1 MDEDVAL
8 FVIDRIRVVSHPMNT
23 PSSNPTSSGSPS
35 SVSGQWA
42 IQHTRTMYR
51 RLRHVADRSARLVVW
66 VGGIATIVSIMGIF
80 LYLMWEVLPLFRAT
94 SGSVSADVH
103 IQEEAGPTADATVI
117 GLDEYQEV
125 AFVLAGNQL
134 QFFQMPEGAPLPKVG
149 GRLAVPGAVKSAVLI
164 GQRGNRMSV
173 ATQDGMVFPVTILF
187 RSVFEGPTRTIVPAY
202 SMGTSIKVI
211 PDGEQLVRHAHAQ
224 QEERQVIAALTSSGR
239 LWLTRMEDPGEFSLS
254 DEVVVTQQQLNIPEH
269 ITITHLLLD
278 SFGKRL
284 VGGTEQGELVEWS
297 LRDDDESKVRRVP
310 VGQPG
315 EAVTA
320 LTYLNGERTLVVG
333 TQAGQ
338 VMTWVPMDER
348 KARTNIPFRKVF
360 TFQAHVGAV
369 QAISP
374 SQRDKG
380 FLTADNQGHVT
391 LYHATTGQMIME
403 FDRVSTETRALR
415 FSPKSNGGMW
425 LGTDGRLRTFF
436 IDNPH
441 PEITF
446 RSLFFPVMYEGYE
459 DPEHIWQSSSGSDD
473 FEPKFG
479 MMPLIFGTLK
489 GTIYAMILAI
499 PLAVMGAVY
508 TAMFMHPHLRAV
520 VKPSIEIMAALPS
533 VVLGFLA
540 GLWFAPLLEEIF
552 PAVVAGTLILPVVIG
567 LVCVLWQILPRSIS
581 KLDTYG
587 MDVVIIMVAVV
598 ATVGIC
604 LASNAWIEAV
614 VFGGNYKQ
622 WLTNHLGLVYDQRNA
637 IVISFAMGFAVIP
650 IIFSIAEDSLSNV
663 PRHLVAGS
671 LALGATKWQT
681 LTRLVLISA
690 SPGIFSAL
698 MIGFGR
704 AVGETMI
711 VLMATGNTPIVD
723 WSVFNGFRTLSANIA
738 VEMPEAPHGG
748 TLYRVL
754 FLSGLILFA
763 FTFGINTIAEVV
775 RQRLRE
781 KYSQF

>member
-1 MDEDVAL
+1 
-8 FVIDRIRVVSHPMNT
+8 MNT
-23 PSSNPTSSGSPS
+23 PSPIPTGVEEISSP
-35 SVSGQWA
+35 SGQWA
-42 IQHTRTMYR
+42 TRKTRTAHR
-51 RLRHVADRSARLVVW
+51 RLRHIADRSARVVVW
-66 VGGIATIVSIMGIF
+66 VGGIATIVSILGIF
-80 LYLMWEVLPLFRAT
+80 LYLMWEVVPLFQAT
-94 SGSVSADVH
+94 NGSVSADVH
-103 IQEEAGPTADATVI
+103 VQEKAGFTAEATVI
-117 GLDEYQEV
+117 GLGEYQEV
-125 AFVLAGNQL
+125 AFVLSGNQL
-134 QFFQMPEGAPLPKVG
+134 QFIRIPEGELLSQVG
-149 GRLAVPGAVKSAVLI
+149 ETFNFPGTGQSAVLI
-164 GQRGNRMSV
+164 GQKGHRVSV
-173 ATQDGMVFPVTILF
+173 AMQEGMVVPVTIQF
-187 RSVFEGPTRTIVPAY
+187 RSEFEGSIRTIVPTY
-202 SMGTSIKVI
+202 NVGHPIRVI
-211 PDGEQLVRHAHAQ
+211 PDGEKLVHHAHAQ
-224 QEERQVIAALTSSGR
+224 QEEKQLIAAVTSVGE
-239 LWLTRMEDPGEFSLS
+239 LWLTKVEEPGDFSFS
-254 DEVVVTQQQLNIPEH
+254 DETIVTQQQLKMPEQAI
-269 ITITHLLLD
+269 ITKLVLD
-278 SFGKRL
+278 GFGKRL
-284 VGGTEQGELVEWS
+284 VAGTEQGELLEWS
-297 LRDDDESKVRRVP
+297 LRDGDEANVRRMA
-310 VGQPG
+310 VGEPG
-315 EAVTA
+315 DAVTA

-348 KARTNIPFRKVF
+348 KARTIVPFRKVF
-360 TFQAHVGAV
+360 TFQAHVGTV

-380 FLTADNQGHVT
+380 FLTADSQGNVILH
-391 LYHATTGQMIME
+391 HATTGRTIME
-403 FDRVSTETRALR
+403 FDGVSTETRALR
-415 FSPKSNGGMW
+415 FSPKANGGSW
-425 LGTDGRLRTFF
+425 LGADGRLRTFS

-446 RSLFFPVMYEGYE
+446 QALFFPVTYEGYE
-459 DPEHIWQSSSGSDD
+459 EPERIWQSSSGSDD

-508 TAMFMHPHLRAV
+508 TAMFMHPHLRAI
-520 VKPSIEIMAALPS
+520 VKPGIEIMAALPS

-540 GLWFAPLLEEIF
+540 GLWFAPLLEKIF
-552 PAVVAGTLILPVVIG
+552 PAVVAGILMLPVMIG
-567 LVCVLWQILPRSIS
+567 LVCLLWQILPRSFA
-581 KLDTYG
+581 KLDRYG
-587 MDVVIIMVAVV
+587 IDLLLIMVAVV
-598 ATVGIC
+598 VTVGMC

-622 WLTNHLGLVYDQRNA
+622 WLTDHLGLVYDQRNA

-681 LTRLVLISA
+681 LMRLVLISA

-763 FTFGINTIAEVV
+763 FTFGINTMAELI

>member
-1 MDEDVAL
+1 L
-8 FVIDRIRVVSHPMNT
+8 NT
-23 PSSNPTSSGSPS
+23 PSPIPTGAEEISSP
-35 SVSGQWA
+35 SGQWA
-42 IQHTRTMYR
+42 TRKTRTAHR
-51 RLRHVADRSARLVVW
+51 RLRHTADRSARVVVW
-66 VGGIATIVSIMGIF
+66 VGGIATIFSILGIF
-80 LYLMWEVLPLFRAT
+80 LYLMWEVVPLFQAT
-94 SGSVSADVH
+94 NGSVSADVH
-103 IQEEAGPTADATVI
+103 VQEKAGFTAEATVI
-117 GLDEYQEV
+117 GLGEYQEV
-125 AFVLAGNQL
+125 AFVLSGNQL
-134 QFFQMPEGAPLPKVG
+134 QFIKIPEGELLSQVG
-149 GRLAVPGAVKSAVLI
+149 ETFNFPGTVQSAVLI
-164 GQRGNRMSV
+164 GQKGHRVSV
-173 ATQDGMVFPVTILF
+173 AMQEGMAVPVTIQF
-187 RSVFEGPTRTIVPAY
+187 RSEFEGSIRTIVPTY
-202 SMGTSIKVI
+202 NVGHPIRVI
-211 PDGEQLVRHAHAQ
+211 PDGEKLVHHAHAQ
-224 QEERQVIAALTSSGR
+224 QEEKQLIAAVTSVGE
-239 LWLTRMEDPGEFSLS
+239 LWLTKVEEPGDFSFS
-254 DEVVVTQQQLNIPEH
+254 DETIVTQQQLKMPEQAI
-269 ITITHLLLD
+269 ITKLVLD
-278 SFGKRL
+278 GFGKRL
-284 VGGTEQGELVEWS
+284 VAGTEQGELLEWS
-297 LRDDDESKVRRVP
+297 LRDGEETNVRRMA
-310 VGQPG
+310 VGEPG
-315 EAVTA
+315 DAVTA

-348 KARTNIPFRKVF
+348 KARTIVPFRKVF

-380 FLTADNQGHVT
+380 FLTADSQGNVILH
-391 LYHATTGQMIME
+391 HATTGRTIME
-403 FDRVSTETRALR
+403 FDGVSTETRALR
-415 FSPKSNGGMW
+415 FSPKANGGAW
-425 LGTDGRLRTFF
+425 LGADGRLRTFS

-446 RSLFFPVMYEGYE
+446 QALFFPVTYEGYE
-459 DPEHIWQSSSGSDD
+459 EPERIWQSSSGSDD

-508 TAMFMHPHLRAV
+508 TAMFMHPHLRAI
-520 VKPSIEIMAALPS
+520 VKPGIEIMAALPS

-540 GLWFAPLLEEIF
+540 GLWFAPLLEKIF
-552 PAVVAGTLILPVVIG
+552 PAVVAGILMLPVMIG
-567 LVCVLWQILPRSIS
+567 LVCLLWQILPRSFA
-581 KLDTYG
+581 KLDRYG
-587 MDVVIIMVAVV
+587 IDLLLIMVAVV
-598 ATVGIC
+598 VTVGMC

-622 WLTNHLGLVYDQRNA
+622 WLTDHLGLVYDQRNA

-763 FTFGINTIAEVV
+763 FTFGINTMAELI